1 MAIQPIDLST
11 VYSQMDNVS
20 KINGAQVQA
29 SQQVS
34 REHVEKLQKDEF
46 QAKGDV
52 HSIESRKS
60 EDNRIKNE
68 SKGSGSEE
76 ESESKKK
83 SDGEEEQKKNPV
95 TEVKD
100 PRVGRFIDIMG

>member
-34 REHVEKLQKDEF
+34 KEHVEKLQNQEF

-52 HSIESRKS
+52 HAISEQKH

-68 SKGSGSEE
+68 SRGSGGGDASASKKDSGDKESEE
-76 ESESKKK
+76 KPAVKEL
-83 SDGEEEQKKNPV
+83 
-95 TEVKD
+95 KD
-100 PRVGRFIDIMG
+100 PRIGRFIDIMG

>member
-20 KINGAQVQA
+20 KMNGAQLQA
-29 SQQVS
+29 AQQVS

-52 HSIESRKS
+52 HSIESRKN

-68 SKGSGSEE
+68 SKGNSGEE
-76 ESESKKK
+76 ETESKKK
-83 SDGEEEQKKNPV
+83 SDGEEDQPKPSV
-95 TEVKD
+95 SEVKD
-100 PRVGRFIDIMG
+100 PRVGRFVDLMG